1 MLSEVANYLEELEAL
16 EDSAA
21 LNFVNALEDLL
32 WAFEC
37 RATASWIFQLA
48 VKRNIYRDNV
58 FRYVRQ
64 SLLCKISFDA
74 VYLPWVAISAFHVH
88 IQNRVISVGITS
100 QITQEALAETNRTF
114 RKKQGDKLITTKDD
128 L

>member
-1 MLSEVANYLEELEAL
+1 VLSEVADYLEELVAF

-48 VKRNIYRDNV
+48 VKRSIYRDNV
-58 FRYVRQ
+58 FRYLWQPLSVPNRCGYN
-64 SLLCKISFDA
+64 SLILNISILCAYKI
-74 VYLPWVAISAFHVH
+74 V
-88 IQNRVISVGITS
+88 
-100 QITQEALAETNRTF
+100 
-114 RKKQGDKLITTKDD
+114 
-128 L
+128 

>member
-1 MLSEVANYLEELEAL
+1 MLSEVTNYLEELREL

-48 VKRNIYRDNV
+48 VKRSIYRDNV
-58 FRYVRQ
+58 FRYLWQFIRAKFYLI
-64 SLLCKISFDA
+64 LLQFFVFK
-74 VYLPWVAISAFHVH
+74 YLYFM
-88 IQNRVISVGITS
+88 
-100 QITQEALAETNRTF
+100 
-114 RKKQGDKLITTKDD
+114 
-128 L
+128 

>member
-1 MLSEVANYLEELEAL
+1 MLSEVADYLDELGAL

-48 VKRNIYRDNV
+48 VKRSVYRDNV
-58 FRYVRQ
+58 FRYLWQ
-64 SLLCKISFDA
+64 SLS
-74 VYLPWVAISAFHVH
+74 
-88 IQNRVISVGITS
+88 IQNTI
-100 QITQEALAETNRTF
+100 
-114 RKKQGDKLITTKDD
+114 
-128 L
+128 